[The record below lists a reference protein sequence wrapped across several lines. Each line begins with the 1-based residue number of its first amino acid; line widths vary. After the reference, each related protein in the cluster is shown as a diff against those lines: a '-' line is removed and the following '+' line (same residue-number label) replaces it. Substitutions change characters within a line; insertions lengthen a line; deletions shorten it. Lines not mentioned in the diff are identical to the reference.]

1 VACAHQGLAPQCA
14 CVLRHLHRHHRGQ
27 CADRPDPGDP
37 LFPILWLSR
46 TLNAVFLPVLL
57 VLVLKLSNNEQ
68 LMGDWKNKRF
78 QNILAG
84 GLTGFFSL
92 VTVALLVTSILGW
105 TP

>member
-1 VACAHQGLAPQCA
+1 MI
-14 CVLRHLHRHHRGQ
+14 
-27 CADRPDPGDP
+27 PGIP
-37 LFPILWLSR
+37 LFPIIWFSQ

-84 GLTGFFSL
+84 GLTIVINL
-92 VTVALLVTSILGW
+92 VTVTLLVTSILGW
-105 TP
+105 TL